1 MKFYGLINYYS
12 NAVTTKDEEVR
23 EGGGGLPTQIF
34 CLQMYK
40 SKRLT
45 TKNLKQL
52 GDRGVDETAFIKGRL
67 R

>member
-23 EGGGGLPTQIF
+23 EGGREGGGLPTQIF

-40 SKRLT
+40 SKKADHKESEVT
-45 TKNLKQL
+45 TKHMWHL
-52 GDRGVDETAFIKGRL
+52 TS
-67 R
+67 